1 MTHQHTLVPRLQQPN
16 FILQKLQI
24 TLKLLLLE
32 NAQYALEQDLLHFTD
47 QVYKDVFD
55 IFNSFF
61 PAAVFTDLLK
71 TLDETSQAIEK
82 LSSLLRTRTAGAE
95 LSIWTAI
102 ATNHSKPLKVN
113 YRNPI
118 MGVVR
123 FGPVLQ
129 NLFMMCSLPKAVQ
142 VFGAPVTHQQ
152 QKRPLSSQHVVQ
164 PSDPSGSKSTNFNNN
179 TLTTGSSCH
188 LKAEEQLVFKD
199 KGQADATSIQ
209 PSVVQSSKLNEETSN
224 ILLPPLQAVFPE
236 VSNHKPML
244 IWGRDEDIQVQ
255 HQKQT
260 SLHLQHFL
268 RPKAKNKSVL
278 IVRGLEWSE
287 SKYKASNPDWPQRVS
302 PTVKTPNHKFRHV
315 VTDDSVG
322 ELSPRTLHANVGSQ
336 APVFR
341 VKTVK
346 SSGSLIYSCVIAT
359 ETELWDIG
367 DVFTEV
373 LLEDSVL
380 ASLESENCQNTIAQ
394 VENLCIN
401 MGWKTKALQCS
412 EPKPQNKF
420 ALSERSTATS
430 VNIPEFQ
437 IRKFDEAEVVV
448 SHIVSPGNF
457 YIQYADSVE
466 KLQALLR
473 DCKVTCSHAEQNC
486 IPDIG
491 TKVLC
496 WFPWEEQWCRAEV
509 MKICGVS
516 RDNSAADGAGSE
528 SSIKVE
534 VRRLDYGN
542 TTCLS
547 LRNVEELTPEMAL
560 LPLQALQVSLANV
573 SPVNGGGWS
582 EEAVSWFKAMV
593 HNRRLYARLNPQGP
607 TVTVE
612 LFLEKGKLG
621 AMRRGASL
629 SLRLAQNG
637 HAKHNQLKKAG
648 LVKTRAVQDSDW
660 KKYLLMCDSRYK
672 K

>member
-1 MTHQHTLVPRLQQPN
+1 MTHQQTLVPRQQQPN
-16 FILQKLQI
+16 FILQKVQI

-32 NAQYALEQDLLHFTD
+32 NARDTLEQNLLNFTN
-47 QVYKDVFD
+47 QVYKDVLD
-55 IFNSFF
+55 VLNSSF
-61 PAAVFTDLLK
+61 PAAIFTDLLK
-71 TLDETSQAIEK
+71 TLDATHQEIEK
-82 LSSLLRTRTAGAE
+82 LSSLLKNRTVDSE
-95 LSIWTAI
+95 ISIWPATTA
-102 ATNHSKPLKVN
+102 NHTKPLKVN
-113 YRNPI
+113 RNL
-118 MGVVR
+118 MTGVVK

-129 NLFMMCSLPKAVQ
+129 NFFMTCSLANTVQ
-142 VFGAPVTHQQ
+142 VLGATLSCRQ
-152 QKRPLSSQHVVQ
+152 QKRSLSSQPVVQ
-164 PSDPSGSKSTNFNNN
+164 PGDPSSSMSSSFNNT

-188 LKAEEQLVFKD
+188 LKPEEQLVLKA
-199 KGQADATSIQ
+199 KGQADTMGIQ
-209 PSVVQSSKLNEETSN
+209 PAIVQRCELSEEKSN
-224 ILLPPLQAVFPE
+224 ILLPPINAVFPE
-236 VSNHKPML
+236 ISNHKPVL
-244 IWGRDEDIQVQ
+244 IWGRDDDIQVQ

-260 SLHLQHFL
+260 SLHLLHFL
-268 RPKAKNKSVL
+268 RPKAKNKGVL
-278 IVRGLEWSE
+278 KVLDLEWSK
-287 SKYKASNPDWPQRVS
+287 SKNKANNSYWPHQVS
-302 PTVKTPNHKFRHV
+302 PTVKTPNHQFRHV
-315 VTDDSVG
+315 VTDDLVG
-322 ELSPRTLHANVGSQ
+322 ELPPRTLHANVESQ

-341 VKTVK
+341 VKRVE
-346 SSGSLIYSCVIAT
+346 SSGSLLYSCVIAT

-394 VENLCIN
+394 VENFCIN
-401 MGWKTKALQCS
+401 IDWETKTLQCS

-420 ALSERSTATS
+420 ALSERLTATS

-437 IRKFDEAEVVV
+437 IQRFDEAEVVV

-457 YIQYADSVE
+457 YIQYADSVG

-473 DCKVTCSHAEQNC
+473 DCTAICSHAEQNC

-516 RDNSAADGAGSE
+516 RDNSAVDGAGSE

-534 VRRLDYGN
+534 VKRLDYGD
-542 TTCLS
+542 TACLS
-547 LRNVEELTPEMAL
+547 LRNMKELTPEMAL

-593 HNRRLYARLNPQGP
+593 HNRTLYARLYPQGP
-607 TVTVE
+607 AVTVE

-648 LVKTRAVQDSDW
+648 LLKSAVQDSDW
-660 KKYLLMCDSRYK
+660 EKYLLSCHSRCK